1 MRRLR
6 DSGASGMTAKP
17 SLLALLAVATTTTTT
32 TSAAQPVVRTQYRRQ
47 SFFGEQRATARRS
60 RQAHSH
66 PLAPKD
72 PAARNIVI
80 PDAVHA
86 KSRSAAV
93 LPAEVLQKRA
103 QRALLMQLQQNLVWE
118 GTVIDDERH
127 DLIQHFLKLRQNPKY
142 RSSKQMM
149 ILGGKDMLRELFEDG
164 HAPRHLLIR
173 GTQEVPSWAKKKGV
187 KTEIVRVDRH
197 VAEVCAPGNDGYI
210 GDFDIPPPPA
220 KENIIANKQ
229 RFDRVLVLDNVD
241 EPGLLGT
248 LLRTAAGFQYDAIIA
263 TNHCA
268 DLYDHR
274 VVRAA
279 RGAHFQKG
287 VPIYTLKDEDGD
299 DVYGMLNHILQR
311 NNMATVCFT
320 PVDDDVEDNNTGQAP
335 HLTPC
340 SSTSHVV
347 PVAREALSDYCRRCF
362 RDEEARGQLLIA
374 GPNHKRNSLRRWSKR
389 LAGPVTQLLLDEV
402 TQTDSLVALSIVLHA
417 LRPHGN
423 LDYLPTSDAHGSR
436 AAGLELQTL
445 KARVDIG
452 ADRLDVREADLNLD
466 EEEQV
471 EKARFKNEFM
481 RWKRLQRGKL
491 SDYERWMEAETQRV
505 REMAANERRRQ
516 VMPWARLRWRHQK
529 GAAGLPP
536 SVPNIIDEY
545 RMPLDR
551 DALREEQELSVDYV
565 RPENYNR

>member
-1 MRRLR
+1 MVGSSRLGMRHVR
-6 DSGASGMTAKP
+6 DCCGGVAANP
-17 SLLALLAVATTTTTT
+17 SLLTLAAVTTTTT
-32 TSAAQPVVRTQYRRQ
+32 RIQYRWQ
-47 SFFGEQRATARRS
+47 SFFGEHRETARRS

-80 PDAVHA
+80 PDTVHA
-86 KSRSAAV
+86 KSSSPAA

-103 QRALLMQLQQNLVWE
+103 QRALLRQLQQNLVWE

-127 DLIQHFLKLRQNPKY
+127 DLIQHFVKLRQNPKY

-164 HAPRHLLIR
+164 YTPRHLLIR
-173 GTQEVPSWAKKKGV
+173 GTQEVPSWTKTKGV
-187 KTEIVRVDRH
+187 KTEIVRVDRR

-210 GDFDIPPPPA
+210 GDFDIPSPPA
-220 KENIIANKQ
+220 KENLIANKQ
-229 RFDRVLVLDNVD
+229 RFDRILVLDNVD

-248 LLRTAAGFQYDAIIA
+248 LLRTAAGFHYDAIIT

-274 VVRAA
+274 VLRAA

-287 VPIYTLKDEDGD
+287 VPIYILKDEDGD
-299 DVYGMLNHILQR
+299 DVYGMLNHILKR
-311 NNMATVCFT
+311 NNMSTVCFT
-320 PVDDDVEDNNTGQAP
+320 PVDDDVENKSNVKE
-335 HLTPC
+335 
-340 SSTSHVV
+340 STSVVSRSPTAHVGT
-347 PVAREALSDYCRRCF
+347 VAREGLSDYCHRCF
-362 RDEEARGQLLIA
+362 TNEEAKGQLLIA

-389 LAGPVTQLLLDEV
+389 LASPVTRLLLDEV
-402 TQTDSLVALSIVLHA
+402 TQTDLLVALSVVIHA

-423 LDYLPTSDAHGSR
+423 WDYLPTSETPDSHTAT
-436 AAGLELQTL
+436 LELQTL
-445 KARVDIG
+445 KATVDIG
-452 ADRLDVREADLNLD
+452 ADRLDLRETDLNLD

-471 EKARFKNEFM
+471 EKARLKNEFM
-481 RWKRLQRGKL
+481 RWKRLQRRKM
-491 SDYERWMEAETQRV
+491 SDYEHWMEAETQRV

-516 VMPWARLRWRHQK
+516 VMPWARLYWRHQK

-551 DALREEQELSVDYV
+551 DALREEQEVSTSYV

>member
-1 MRRLR
+1 MRRVFDGR
-6 DSGASGMTAKP
+6 GGTRASPSPWTMMATKP
-17 SLLALLAVATTTTTT
+17 TNC
-32 TSAAQPVVRTQYRRQ
+32 TQSRWQ
-47 SFFGEQRATARRS
+47 SFFGEHRATARQS
-60 RQAHSH
+60 RQAYSH

-86 KSRSAAV
+86 KTRSPMA

-103 QRALLMQLQQNLVWE
+103 QRALLMQLQQNIVWE

-127 DLIQHFLKLRQNPKY
+127 DLIQHFVRLRQNPKY

-149 ILGGKDMLRELFEDG
+149 ILGGREVLRELFEEG
-164 HAPRHLLIR
+164 HTPRHLLIR
-173 GTQEVPSWAKKKGV
+173 GSQEVPSWAKKKGV
-187 KTEIVRVDRH
+187 ETEIVRVDRH

-220 KENIIANKQ
+220 KENLIANKQ
-229 RFDRVLVLDNVD
+229 RFDRILVLDNVD
-241 EPGLLGT
+241 DPGLLGT
-248 LLRTAAGFQYDAIIA
+248 LLRTAAGFHYDAIIT

-268 DLYDHR
+268 DIYDHR
-274 VVRAA
+274 VVRSA
-279 RGAHFQKG
+279 RGAHFQKA
-287 VPIYTLKDEDGD
+287 VPIYTLKEEDGD
-299 DVYGMLNHILQR
+299 NVYGMLNHIVQR
-311 NNMATVCFT
+311 NNMSTVCFT
-320 PVDDDVEDNNTGQAP
+320 PIDDDTEKTNTGKAP
-335 HLTPC
+335 NVVL
-340 SSTSHVV
+340 SSS
-347 PVAREALSDYCRRCF
+347 VAHAGTFEREALSEYCHRCF
-362 RDEEARGQLLIA
+362 TTEGTKGQLLIA

-389 LAGPVTQLLLDEV
+389 ITGPVTQLLLDEV
-402 TQTDSLVALSIVLHA
+402 TQTDSLVALSVVIHA

-423 LDYLPTSDAHGSR
+423 WDYLPTSEPHDSNTAT
-436 AAGLELQTL
+436 LELQTM

-452 ADRLDVREADLNLD
+452 ADRLELRETDLNLD

-471 EKARFKNEFM
+471 EKARFKNEWM
-481 RWKRLQRGKL
+481 KWRRLQREKMG
-491 SDYERWMEAETQRV
+491 DYERWMEAETQRV

-516 VMPWARLRWRHQK
+516 IMPWVRLRWRHQK

-551 DALREEQELSVDYV
+551 DALREERETSTGYV
-565 RPENYNR
+565 RPENYDR